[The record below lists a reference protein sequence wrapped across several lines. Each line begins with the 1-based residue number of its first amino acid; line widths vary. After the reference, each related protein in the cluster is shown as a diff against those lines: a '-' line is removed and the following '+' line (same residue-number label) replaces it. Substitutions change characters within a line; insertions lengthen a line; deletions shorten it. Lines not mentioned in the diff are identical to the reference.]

1 MKKRVM
7 KKRRVAAAS
16 SGKRLVSMAMA
27 CEYRTVKVDMKIELG
42 LWKYIRHEAM
52 GMVGG
57 QRSCYSRVQILK
69 IIDPCILLAH
79 RNLVNAT

>member
-42 LWKYIRHEAM
+42 L
-52 GMVGG
+52 
-57 QRSCYSRVQILK
+57 
-69 IIDPCILLAH
+69 
-79 RNLVNAT
+79 